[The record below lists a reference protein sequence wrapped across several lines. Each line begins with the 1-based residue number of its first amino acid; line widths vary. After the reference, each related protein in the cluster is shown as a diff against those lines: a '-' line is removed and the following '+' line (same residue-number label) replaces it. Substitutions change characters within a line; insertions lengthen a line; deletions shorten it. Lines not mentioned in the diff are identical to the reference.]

1 MVGGAMQNS
10 AVMTLRAAVLLACF
24 IAVPLFAIFGKDT
37 PAVLREFIQSLVNR
51 ATKASSSAT
60 TPPASSP
67 MFRPATSADGKGSV
81 LPSSGAPVL
90 QSAPGESIG
99 SGTATRTVA
108 PNEAAQALPSSA
120 SKQPDGSGTSSLAPL
135 TQGGA
140 TTGVRQASG
149 AATAAGQ
156 PVAKQSVYEQ
166 AATVQA
172 AGSTLSAANF
182 PAEYFKE
189 AEGKLR
195 RLGATYY
202 LLESLTPAGDSYRF
216 FCKVA
221 GSQPEAVVAFVATDS
236 DPLRAMNTVVRQI
249 ETWRSQAQ

>member
-1 MVGGAMQNS
+1 MQNS

-37 PAVLREFIQSLVNR
+37 PAVLREFIQNLVNR
-51 ATKASSSAT
+51 ATKQNSPSSSPT
-60 TPPASSP
+60 TSSP
-67 MFRPATSADGKGSV
+67 MFRPATSTDGARSV
-81 LPSSGAPVL
+81 LSSAGTPVL
-90 QSAPGESIG
+90 QSNPPPTIG
-99 SGTATRTVA
+99 SGAATTSA
-108 PNEAAQALPSSA
+108 TPNQGSSA
-120 SKQPDGSGTSSLAPL
+120 SLQGTSQQLGGSSSLPSA

-140 TTGVRQASG
+140 VSGVRQAG
-149 AATAAGQ
+149 GVAATPPQ
-156 PVAKQSVYEQ
+156 PTTKQSVYEK
-166 AATVQA
+166 AATGQPA
-172 AGSTLSAANF
+172 ATPLATSSTLSAANF

-202 LLESLTPAGDSYRF
+202 LLESLTPAGDNYRF